1 MISQLNGNEVRFPDN
16 TNVLGEDPF
25 AQFLYSISS
34 TMTEDFTEAIYLRGL
49 GNPSVNSR
57 MLIAGETFD
66 YINISFLFFMRKSL
80 PPRGNFR

>member
-49 GNPSVNSR
+49 GNPSANSKILMMNINDPTALVNILR
-57 MLIAGETFD
+57 VGTKVK
-66 YINISFLFFMRKSL
+66 MR
-80 PPRGNFR
+80 